1 MTEAW
6 PTVARP
12 ADTRADKPGVELC
25 STASCRAR
33 IRKYWTVGGS
43 EMPVNADPDPEGRV
57 VWVKTEDRGWLL
69 RVLKHNEQPAPGAT
83 RFTAHFATCTA
94 PQEHRNRDIASRSA
108 TRERLRLIAATYPDS
123 EEIPEQPPVRRRDH
137 LRLVRDDD
145 VFLDDQ
151 GQVLP
156 ELELLGAD
164 QDVEER
170 TCGGCGAVCPAVLP
184 HVSAAEMVL
193 VDRTGGLY
201 GLLAVWSDGRWRVR
215 DVESLEREPGLPLE
229 HRVRRHYCPDLSYR
243 CVTPG
248 HEDRPARRLAI
259 GDAFCPDCLAAW
271 EGAR

>member
-1 MTEAW
+1 VTEAW

-12 ADTRADKPGVELC
+12 ADTRADKPGVERC
-25 STASCRAR
+25 STASCRAP
-33 IRKYWTVGGS
+33 IRKYWTVDGS
-43 EMPVNADPDPEGRV
+43 VMPVNADPDPEGRV

-145 VFLDDQ
+145 AFLDDQ

-156 ELELLGAD
+156 ELELLGA
-164 QDVEER
+164 
-170 TCGGCGAVCPAVLP
+170 
-184 HVSAAEMVL
+184 
-193 VDRTGGLY
+193 
-201 GLLAVWSDGRWRVR
+201 VWWDGRWRVR

-229 HRVRRHYCPDLSYR
+229 HRVRRHYCPDLSHR
-243 CVTPG
+243 CMTPG

-259 GDAFCPDCLAAW
+259 GDAFCPDCLAAR
-271 EGAR
+271 EETR